1 MKRTFFII
9 TVILFISCKKNDK
22 EELIKSTIK
31 NDSLKIYTSDSL
43 QSSVKNDLKIGNT
56 YNSAELSVAGI
67 FINYNNG
74 KYKFEED
81 HPDFLID
88 STLSE
93 DEKYQVLSALNNE
106 NLKVEKAIRITDFGV
121 LNVNDKGN
129 ILEVLFKKEKKDY
142 WKVVDILNIGKAIDE
157 DEHQYKI
164 EGNRY
169 LSFSCENNQH
179 HQYFGVVINKID
191 KSGKYEKVL
200 RAFKFDLEKEKIIEV
215 DLKKEKVE
223 CFPEIGD
230 E

>member
-1 MKRTFFII
+1 MKKII
-9 TVILFISCKKNDK
+9 LIIIILFISCGKEKKNQLTTK
-22 EELIKSTIK
+22 K
-31 NDSLKIYTSDSL
+31 DSLELSQIR
-43 QSSVKNDLKIGNT
+43 NFKIGNL
-56 YNSAELSVAGI
+56 YPDSDLEPSAI

-93 DEKYQVLSALNNE
+93 DKKYQVLSALNNQ
-106 NLKVEKAIRITDFGV
+106 NLIVEKAIRVTDFGV
-121 LNVNDKGN
+121 LNVNEKGN
-129 ILEVLFKKEKKDY
+129 LLDVLLKKEKKDH
-142 WKVVDILNIGKAIDE
+142 WKVVDILNIGKAVNE
-157 DEHQYKI
+157 DEHQYEM

-179 HQYFGVVINKID
+179 HQYFGIVINKID

-200 RAFKFDLEKEKIIEV
+200 RAFKFDLEKEKIVEV

-223 CFPEIGD
+223 CYPEIGD